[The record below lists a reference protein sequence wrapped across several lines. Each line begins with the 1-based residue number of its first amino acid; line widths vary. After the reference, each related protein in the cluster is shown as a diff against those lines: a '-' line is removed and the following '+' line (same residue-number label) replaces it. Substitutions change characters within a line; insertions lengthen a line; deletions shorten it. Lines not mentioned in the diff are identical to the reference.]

1 MAHAASMAFGKYRDF
16 LGYLRP
22 SWFKHQ
28 WRSVHWMNQRATPDK
43 AYVPAPVEHIA
54 NVITHGIS
62 ILPSAYGSIV
72 LLSRS
77 TNWVQFTAAAVYGI
91 SLVLCFAVSTAF
103 HCFFYTGKN
112 RFLKEIL
119 HRGDRAMIY
128 VFIAAS
134 YFPWLLLRPLP
145 AHSLVS
151 THLWW
156 IVWAL
161 AFFGIA
167 YQQLFHEKY
176 KNIGTMVYVM
186 VALGPALVVL
196 QNKCLTRLE
205 ETRIIKGGLIYL
217 AGIFFFKCDGIFP
230 CAHAIWHL
238 FVTFAASIHFFAI
251 LDHLY

>member
-1 MAHAASMAFGKYRDF
+1 
-16 LGYLRP
+16 
-22 SWFKHQ
+22 
-28 WRSVHWMNQRATPDK
+28 MNQRATPDK

-161 AFFGIA
+161 AFFEQMFDA
-167 YQQLFHEKY
+167 
-176 KNIGTMVYVM
+176 IGRNSNHQRRADLLRRDFLLQVRWH
-186 VALGPALVVL
+186 PAMRPRHLAPL
-196 QNKCLTRLE
+196 RHLRRQHSFLRYP
-205 ETRIIKGGLIYL
+205 RPLILKRNYISDVTTQMTSL
-217 AGIFFFKCDGIFP
+217 HDIHIF
-230 CAHAIWHL
+230 L
-238 FVTFAASIHFFAI
+238 RS
-251 LDHLY
+251 LYY